1 MTTPLLWFLKL
12 AINQRFLKDSDKEN
26 SKNKDYVSAYIKEQ
40 NVKKSKGV
48 GMAEDLAVAGGG
60 ASTVGIAT
68 FGISKLVKTSG
79 NDKNNKPSTDSAA
92 DPNPEPNNSKDPD
105 DDSAKREKDVE
116 SFKKEK
122 AGEFLAWSVKAL
134 LIIYIVQTII
144 RMIILEIQQR
154 ESDRIYF
161 YLNSEE
167 DENIKPFFGLWKNF
181 TNKDRFEVDGYYSKF
196 TTNCSGLRRVGIN
209 AIAALTLAKYD
220 WINSNKS

>member
-1 MTTPLLWFLKL
+1 MAFNVVINCHLKSL
-12 AINQRFLKDSDKEN
+12 TSLVVIQQFFFNRF
-26 SKNKDYVSAYIKEQ
+26 
-40 NVKKSKGV
+40 
-48 GMAEDLAVAGGG
+48 
-60 ASTVGIAT
+60 
-68 FGISKLVKTSG
+68 
-79 NDKNNKPSTDSAA
+79 
-92 DPNPEPNNSKDPD
+92 
-105 DDSAKREKDVE
+105 REIY
-116 SFKKEK
+116 FKKEK

>member
-1 MTTPLLWFLKL
+1 M
-12 AINQRFLKDSDKEN
+12 
-26 SKNKDYVSAYIKEQ
+26 
-40 NVKKSKGV
+40 
-48 GMAEDLAVAGGG
+48 
-60 ASTVGIAT
+60 
-68 FGISKLVKTSG
+68 KTSG

-105 DDSAKREKDVE
+105 DDSVKREKDVE

-167 DENIKPFFGLWKNF
+167 DENIKPFFGLWENF

-209 AIAALTLAKYD
+209 AIAAFTLAKYD